1 MGVEGLFEVLEVV
14 EVLGIREEDLDF
26 VLVGGLTVIQ
36 ISLCGVTINVGFQSG
51 IREVRYKILRLT
63 YLYDGCAKF
72 LSLTTSHSLS
82 EGSNHFCLA
91 EKEVP

>member
-14 EVLGIREEDLDF
+14 EVLGIREEGLDF
-26 VLVGGLTVIQ
+26 VPVGGLTVIQ

-63 YLYDGCAKF
+63 FMTAVQKV